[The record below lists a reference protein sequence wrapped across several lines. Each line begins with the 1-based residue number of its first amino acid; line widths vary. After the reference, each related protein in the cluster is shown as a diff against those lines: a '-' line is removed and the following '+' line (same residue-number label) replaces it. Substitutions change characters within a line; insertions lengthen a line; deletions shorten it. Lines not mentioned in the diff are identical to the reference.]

1 MADTAAAD
9 PRLDLIDLDVVD
21 LGLFPPISEW
31 DDDDWAEAYELTMSA
46 KAEAEMQESGRR
58 WAPLEEFETDLEA
71 DSTAAG

>member
-1 MADTAAAD
+1 MADTAATD

-21 LGLFPPISEW
+21 LGLFPPMSEW

-46 KAEAEMQESGRR
+46 KAEAEMHENARR
-58 WAPLEEFETDLEA
+58 WTPLEDFEADPEA